1 MDAAELLAKV
11 GENLSVGRA
20 FGTAYERNGTVVIPV
35 ALVIGGGGG
44 GGGTSPNSGE
54 ALTGSGG
61 GFGGLVLPM
70 GTYVIRDGDVRWV
83 PAVDATLIVLAVL
96 GAFRVLV
103 RRTTR
108 GHRRRRN
115 GS

>member
-20 FGTAYERNGTVVIPV
+20 FGTAYEKNGTMVIPV

-44 GGGTSPNSGE
+44 GGGTSPTAGE
-54 ALTGSGG
+54 AVMGSGG

-83 PAVDATLIVLAVL
+83 PAIDATLIVLAAL
-96 GAFRVLV
+96 GAFRVLIQ
-103 RRTTR
+103 RTTR
-108 GHRRRRN
+108 GHRRHRS
-115 GS
+115 GT